1 MARLTVRTLAGN
13 ERGTMDKHE
22 CAPESASRMREWIQ
36 NRGGVAIW
44 QSANLS
50 NPGAS
55 WSTPALTTD
64 GQPMSKPTWQAE
76 DKPARIIT
84 DAAEIEVI
92 TRREVARFHVA
103 IRGGANGLQLK
114 LTDGATRRVH
124 DAVARAGDDAA
135 YHFDYAEQQAVITVP
150 AERVTLDRWI
160 EPQPSGSQAR
170 P

>member
-1 MARLTVRTLAGN
+1 
-13 ERGTMDKHE
+13 MDKHE
-22 CAPESASRMREWIQ
+22 CAPESAGRMREWIKT
-36 NRGGVAIW
+36 RGGVAIW

-76 DKPARIIT
+76 DKPARIVT
-84 DAAEIEVI
+84 DAGDIEVI
-92 TRREVARFHVA
+92 TRREVARFRVDV
-103 IRGGANGLQLK
+103 RGGGRGLQLK
-114 LTDGATRRVH
+114 LTDAATRRVH
-124 DAVARAGDDAA
+124 DAVDKAGDGAA

-160 EPQPSGSQAR
+160 EPQPQSGRQAS